1 MITDDK
7 YIEYSDIIYRYLFSL
22 TNNKELAEEIM
33 QETFYQAVKSADRFD
48 GSCKVTT
55 WLCAIAKNSLYK
67 YYKKHPEHSN
77 LDAETLSDSYIEKEF
92 LQKESYIELLKKMHD
107 FDSDTKE
114 LMYLRIFGELSFR
127 EIGDI
132 MSKTEN
138 WARVTFYRSKEKLKK
153 EIKHYEK

>member
-1 MITDDK
+1 
-7 YIEYSDIIYRYLFSL
+7 
-22 TNNKELAEEIM
+22 
-33 QETFYQAVKSADRFD
+33 
-48 GSCKVTT
+48 
-55 WLCAIAKNSLYK
+55 
-67 YYKKHPEHSN
+67 
-77 LDAETLSDSYIEKEF
+77 
-92 LQKESYIELLKKMHD
+92 MHD

>member
-22 TNNKELAEEIM
+22 TNNKELAEEIT

-55 WLCAIAKNSLYK
+55 WLCAIAKNALYK
-67 YYKKHPEHSN
+67 YDKKHPEHSN

>member
-22 TNNKELAEEIM
+22 TNNKELAEEIT

-67 YYKKHPEHSN
+67 YYKKHPEYSN

>member
-7 YIEYSDIIYRYLFSL
+7 YIEHSDIIYRYLFSL
-22 TNNKELAEEIM
+22 TNNKELAEEIT

-48 GSCKVTT
+48 ESCKVTT

-67 YYKKHPEHSN
+67 YYKKHPKHSN
-77 LDAETLSDSYIEKEF
+77 LDAEILSDSYIEKEF